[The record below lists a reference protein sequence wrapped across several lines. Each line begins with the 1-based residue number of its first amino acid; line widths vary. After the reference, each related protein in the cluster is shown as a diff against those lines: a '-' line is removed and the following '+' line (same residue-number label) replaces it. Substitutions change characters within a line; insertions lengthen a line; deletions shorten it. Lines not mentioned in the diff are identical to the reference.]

1 MTVETRYVV
10 VRNNTEVK
18 MFVNKKE
25 ADEHDRLL
33 DSAELINNLLQDGPI
48 SLSEQQ
54 YDELSF
60 YLAQNKEHI
69 MNAFQLK
76 KSSAAPAKPK
86 IEQEPS

>member
-33 DSAELINNLLQDGPI
+33 DSAELINNLLQEGPI

-60 YLAQNKEHI
+60 YLAQNKEQI

-76 KSSAAPAKPK
+76 KSPSVSAKPK
-86 IEQEPS
+86 IEQAPS

>member
-10 VRNNTEVK
+10 VRNNTEIK

-33 DSAELINNLLQDGPI
+33 DSAELINSLLQEGPI
-48 SLSEQQ
+48 NLSEQQ

-60 YLAQNKEHI
+60 YLAQNKEQI
-69 MNAFQLK
+69 INAFQLK
-76 KSSAAPAKPK
+76 KSPAVSAKPK
-86 IEQEPS
+86 IEQDPS

>member
-10 VRNNTEVK
+10 VRNNVEVK

-33 DSAELINNLLQDGPI
+33 DSAELINSLLQEGPI
-48 SLSEQQ
+48 SLTEQQ

-60 YLAQNKEHI
+60 YLAQNKEKI
-69 MNAFQLK
+69 INAFQLK
-76 KSSAAPAKPK
+76 KTSFLPAKPK
-86 IEQEPS
+86 IEKE